1 MTKKTTTT
9 DKVKMKCEAT
19 GPQLV
24 PGIGEIQPNGTFFVD
39 EQQAKELEKGLFKR
53 VKGGN

>member
-53 VKGGN
+53 VKGGK